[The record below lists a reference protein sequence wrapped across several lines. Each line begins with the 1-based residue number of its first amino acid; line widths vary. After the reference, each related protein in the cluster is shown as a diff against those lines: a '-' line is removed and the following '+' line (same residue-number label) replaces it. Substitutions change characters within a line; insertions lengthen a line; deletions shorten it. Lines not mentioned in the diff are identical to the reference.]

1 MKRFIAVALAFV
13 LVIMTLFTSCT
24 ASEQKSSDKKKIVV
38 TNFSE
43 YDWVRNIVGST
54 EGFEITMLGGGVDL
68 HSFQP
73 SAADIVTITQ
83 SDLFIYVGGESDRWV
98 GDVLNSSKNENME
111 IIALMEI
118 PGVHTRTEEHREGM
132 QAEHEDEDE
141 DEEEEEYDE
150 HVWLSLKNAVV
161 FCENIESILEKLDPD
176 NTDTFR
182 TNLETYKQ
190 NLTDLDTRYTNMI
203 KNAQRKVLVFGDRF
217 PFRYLTDDYGLDYYA
232 VFSGCSAETEASF
245 ETIKFMAN
253 KIDEL
258 ALDSVITIE
267 GSDKK
272 IAATIIENTKSKS
285 QKILTLNSMQSV
297 GIEEADNGLS
307 YLQVM
312 EDNLSVLTQALN

>member
-118 PGVHTRTEEHREGM
+118 PGVHTRTEEYREGM

-182 TNLETYKQ
+182 TNLTLMMYMEKQ
-190 NLTDLDTRYTNMI
+190 AFAGSYAYDKASAASLILLAIYILFSSVIYFTLIR
-203 KNAQRKVLVFGDRF
+203 DR
-217 PFRYLTDDYGLDYYA
+217 D
-232 VFSGCSAETEASF
+232 EARLKKLNRQK
-245 ETIKFMAN
+245 EK
-253 KIDEL
+253 EL
-258 ALDSVITIE
+258 ARSI
-267 GSDKK
+267 
-272 IAATIIENTKSKS
+272 
-285 QKILTLNSMQSV
+285 
-297 GIEEADNGLS
+297 
-307 YLQVM
+307 
-312 EDNLSVLTQALN
+312 